1 MARRPSPSQRL
12 LTAARWPVGVGLTSW
27 RYLWRLTPVD
37 RWEWSGSQHDDAAP
51 ELPPGVSL
59 EDLQRPEDGAGA
71 LVHRL
76 YRVRIRGSPL
86 GSDELVSRLGDDL
99 NEVAP
104 SEFARFEKVHG
115 QQGELQAGDEYVVRM
130 PGPWDGPV
138 RVVERTPCS
147 FRLAT
152 LAGHLEAGQIEFRV
166 RSRDRALEFTIES
179 WARSGDRLSDLL
191 YSHLRL
197 AKEVQLHMWTSVLER
212 IVELSRG
219 HRHGPLAIVTRRI
232 AAEGER
238 SEGEGERG
246 EGDGQHERGKP
257 SDRRARRALVQL
269 EGRSL
274 NFDPDARHLFTPDN
288 GWHLDDMTRPLPGEP
303 SGPPVEDGSWQIV
316 RQLMLDYQVADPHLV
331 RATYRHGAPLA
342 GRDMLLEIRYRGLRL
357 HVGVRVG
364 DVYDETRT
372 VDGRD
377 ARVFGWGYRTLEG
390 HFEQGELHYE
400 VWKWLDTG
408 AVEFRLH
415 GFSRVADSG
424 PLLLRMG
431 YRLIGRRNQ
440 LDFYRRACR
449 RVAQFAQAQ
458 LELERSSGG

>member
-1 MARRPSPSQRL
+1 M
-12 LTAARWPVGVGLTSW
+12 
-27 RYLWRLTPVD
+27 D
-37 RWEWSGSQHDDAAP
+37 RWEWSGTAHDDAPP
-51 ELPPGVSL
+51 ELPAGVSL
-59 EDLQRPEDGAGA
+59 NDLQRPEDGVGA

-76 YRVRIRGSPL
+76 YRVRIRATTL
-86 GSDELVSRLGDDL
+86 GSEELIARITDDL

-104 SEFARFEKVHG
+104 SEFASFEKVHG
-115 QQGELQAGDEYVVRM
+115 PQRGLQVGDEYVVRM

-138 RVVERTPCS
+138 RVVERTNGS

-152 LAGHLEAGQIEFRV
+152 LAGHLEAGQIEFRA

-212 IVELSRG
+212 IVELSGG
-219 HRHGPLAIVTRRI
+219 HRHGPLAIVTRRV
-232 AAEGER
+232 ATDAGDR
-238 SEGEGERG
+238 DGGERG
-246 EGDGQHERGKP
+246 EGEDTGP
-257 SDRRARRALVQL
+257 RRHRASRALAKL
-269 EGRSL
+269 GPRSL
-274 NFDPDARHLFTPDN
+274 NFDPEAHDRFTPDN
-288 GWHLDDMTRPLPGEP
+288 GWHLDDITRPLPGEP
-303 SGPPVEDGSWQIV
+303 SGPPVSNGSWQIT
-316 RQLMLDYQVADPHLV
+316 RRLMLDYQVADPHLV
-331 RATYRHGAPLA
+331 RATYRHDAPLP
-342 GRDMLLEIRYRGLRL
+342 GRDMLLQIRYLGVRF

-372 VDGRD
+372 VDGRE
-377 ARVFGWGYRTLEG
+377 ARVFGWDYRTLDG

-408 AVEFRLH
+408 VVEFRLH

-424 PLLLRMG
+424 PLLLRTG

-449 RVAQFAQAQ
+449 RVAHFTQAQ
-458 LELERSSGG
+458 LELERSPPGSA